1 LIEAGLGSVIGALP
15 HQPPRRG
22 PATFLI
28 FAVLSAVTFWWVKAK
43 VPETKGKPPE
53 RIQAA

>member
-1 LIEAGLGSVIGALP
+1 MGGGA
-15 HQPPRRG
+15 PRRG

-28 FAVLSAVTFWWVKAK
+28 FAVLSAVTFFWVKAK
-43 VPETKGKPPE
+43 VPEAKGKSPE